1 MERRNDIDGLRAV
14 AVLGV
19 VLHHAGLAALP
30 GGFVGVDVFF
40 VISGFLISRIINDG
54 VADGSFSLA
63 HFYERRARRIL
74 PALIPVVAL
83 PLIAGYWLLLPDD
96 YENLGQSA
104 VATLFFANNVL
115 LTLTSGYWDLAATF
129 KPLLHTWSL
138 GVEEQFYIAY
148 PLLALLVL
156 RRWPRLFAPM
166 LAGGIAISLLLSVT
180 LSARQPDASFYLIHT
195 RAWELLLGALTAWH
209 LARTP
214 RPEQIARILALTGLA
229 MIIGAMVLIDETAPY
244 PGWRALLPC
253 VGTALILR
261 HGTAGGLAQRVLGW
275 GPLVLI
281 GLASY
286 SIYLW
291 HQPLFAFARAL
302 SVIPPSAGVMAA
314 LTLATL
320 VIGTASWRWIEQP
333 FRDARAWPLRPF
345 VTLGFGA
352 VALTGAAALAVS
364 ITSGVPQRVSG
375 MGLSAGDYAAFN
387 NSAFRFQKDRF
398 DDPARPNLLVVGNS
412 MARDMVNMLVESRR
426 FDGFEIVY
434 RTDAH
439 LCTLH
444 RTTDA
449 ARQLIADAQAV
460 IFVASMSAPL
470 GCKTSAADR
479 DAILAGRAWLLIG
492 PKHFGYNLNAWMHVP
507 AMKRPGVRAT
517 LLPETVAANAAYAA
531 LVPPDRYVDLIGIM
545 QARHGGL
552 PVFDAQ
558 GRILS
563 ADRIHLTRAG
573 AQLFAGSVLDDP
585 AWGPILR
592 ARPTSAN

>member
-30 GGFVGVDVFF
+30 GGFIGVDVFF
-40 VISGFLISRIINDG
+40 VISGFLISRIITDG
-54 VADGSFSLA
+54 VADGSFTLM

-83 PLIAGYWLLLPDD
+83 SLIAGYWLLLPDD

-104 VATLFFANNVL
+104 LATMVFANNVL

-148 PLLALLVL
+148 PLLALLIL
-156 RRWPRLFAPM
+156 RRRPQLFAPM
-166 LAGGIAISLLLSVT
+166 LAGGITISLLLSIA

-195 RAWELLLGALTAWH
+195 RAWELLLGALTAWRMP
-209 LARTP
+209 RTP
-214 RPEQIARILALTGLA
+214 RPEWVARVLALTGLA
-229 MIIGAMVLIDETAPY
+229 MIIGAMLLIDETAPY

-261 HGTAGGLAQRVLGW
+261 YGAAGGPAQRVLGW
-275 GPLVLI
+275 GPLVLV

-291 HQPLFAFARAL
+291 HQPLFAFARAM
-302 SVIPPSAGVMAA
+302 SVTAPGAGVMAA

-320 VIGTASWRWIEQP
+320 VVGYASWRWIEQP
-333 FRDARAWPLRPF
+333 FRDARRWPLRPF
-345 VTLGFGA
+345 MRLGITA
-352 VALTGAAALAVS
+352 TALAGAAGLAVS
-364 ITSGVPQRVSG
+364 ATSGLPQRTPDI
-375 MGLSAGDYAAFN
+375 GLSAGDYAAYN

-398 DDPARPNLLVVGNS
+398 DDPARPNLLVIGNS

-426 FDGFEIVY
+426 FDRFEIIY

-439 LCTLH
+439 FCALP
-444 RTTDA
+444 RTTGA
-449 ARQLIADAQAV
+449 PRQLIADARVV

-470 GCKTSAADR
+470 RCNTSVADR
-479 DAILAGRAWLLIG
+479 DSMLADKTWLLIG
-492 PKHFGYNLNAWMHVP
+492 PKHFGYNLNAWLHVP
-507 AMKRPGVRAT
+507 VSQRPGVRAA
-517 LLPETVAANAAYAA
+517 LLPETVASNALYAA
-531 LVPPDRYVDLIGIM
+531 LAPPDHYVDLLGIM
-545 QARHGGL
+545 QRRHGGL

-573 AQLFAGSVLDDP
+573 AQFFAATVLDDP
-585 AWGPILR
+585 AW
-592 ARPTSAN
+592 RPVLASAER

>member
-1 MERRNDIDGLRAV
+1 MERRNDIDGLRAL

-19 VLHHAGLAALP
+19 VLHHAGLAAVP

-40 VISGFLISRIINDG
+40 VISGFLISRIITDG
-54 VADGSFSLA
+54 MADSSFSLA
-63 HFYERRARRIL
+63 HFYESRARRIL

-83 PLIAGYWLLLPDD
+83 SLIAGYWLLLPDD

-104 VATLFFANNVL
+104 VATLLFANNVL

-156 RRWPRLFAPM
+156 RRRPRLFAPM
-166 LAGGIAISLLLSVT
+166 LAGGIAISLLLSVA

-195 RAWELLLGALTAWH
+195 RAWELLLGALTAWR
-209 LARTP
+209 LPRTP
-214 RPEQIARILALTGLA
+214 PPERVARALALTGLA

-261 HGTAGGLAQRVLGW
+261 YGAAGGLAQRVLGW
-275 GPLVLI
+275 GPLVLV

-291 HQPLFAFARAL
+291 HQPLFAFARAA
-302 SVIPPSAGVMAA
+302 SVTPPGPALMAA

-320 VIGTASWRWIEQP
+320 VIGYASWRWIEQP
-333 FRDARAWPLRPF
+333 FRDARKWPLRPF
-345 VTLGFGA
+345 LSLGITA
-352 VALTGAAALAVS
+352 TALAGAAGLALS
-364 ITSGVPQRVSG
+364 ITSGLPQRAPG
-375 MGLSAGDYAAFN
+375 MGLGAGDYAAYN
-387 NSAFRFQKDRF
+387 NAAFRFQKDGF
-398 DDPARPNLLVVGNS
+398 DDPTRPNLLVVGNS
-412 MARDMVNMLVESRR
+412 LARDMVNMLVESGR

-434 RTDAH
+434 RADAH

-444 RTTDA
+444 RTTGT
-449 ARQLIADAQAV
+449 ARQLITDAQVA

-470 GCKTSAADR
+470 HCKTSPADR
-479 DAILAGRAWLLIG
+479 DAILADKAWLLIG
-492 PKHFGYNLNAWMHVP
+492 PKHFGYNLNAWLRVP
-507 AMKRPGVRAT
+507 ASQRPGVRAV
-517 LLPETVAANAAYAA
+517 LLPETVAANAGYAA
-531 LVPPDRYVDLIGIM
+531 LVPPDHYVDLLGIM
-545 QARHGGL
+545 QRRHGGL

-563 ADRIHLTRAG
+563 ADRVHLTQAG
-573 AQLFAGSVLDDP
+573 ARFFGQEILDEP
-585 AWGPILR
+585 AWQPILTR
-592 ARPTSAN
+592 

>member
-40 VISGFLISRIINDG
+40 VISGFLISRIITDG

-83 PLIAGYWLLLPDD
+83 SLIAGYWLLLPDD

-104 VATLFFANNVL
+104 VATLFFANNAL

-156 RRWPRLFAPM
+156 RRRPRLFAPM

-195 RAWELLLGALTAWH
+195 RAWELLLGALSAWYM
-209 LARTP
+209 LRARQ
-214 RPEQIARILALTGLA
+214 PERVARMLALAGLA
-229 MIIGAMVLIDETAPY
+229 MIVGAMLLIDETAPY

-261 HGTAGGLAQRVLGW
+261 HGPAGGLAQRVLGW
-275 GPLVLI
+275 GPLVLV

-291 HQPLFAFARAL
+291 HQPLFAFARAA
-302 SVIPPSAGVMAA
+302 SVTPPGAGPMAA

-320 VIGTASWRWIEQP
+320 GIGYASWRWIEQP
-333 FRDARAWPLRPF
+333 FRDARRWPLRPF
-345 VTLGFGA
+345 LTLGIA
-352 VALTGAAALAVS
+352 ATALTGAAGLTLS
-364 ITSGVPQRVSG
+364 ITSGLPHRAQG
-375 MGLSAGDYAAFN
+375 MGLDAGDYAAYN
-387 NSAFRFQKDRF
+387 NAAFRFQKDAF
-398 DDPARPNLLVVGNS
+398 SDPARPNLLVIGNS
-412 MARDMVNMLVESRR
+412 MARDMVNMLVESGQ

-439 LCTLH
+439 ICTLH
-444 RTTDA
+444 RTTGVT
-449 ARQLIADAQAV
+449 RQLIADAQAV
-460 IFVASMSAPL
+460 IFVASVSAP
-470 GCKTSAADR
+470 GRCKASPAER
-479 DAILAGRAWLLIG
+479 DAVLAGKAWLLIG
-492 PKHFGYNLNAWMHVP
+492 PKHFGYNLNASLRIP
-507 AMKRPGVRAT
+507 AAQRPGLRAR
-517 LLPETVAANAAYAA
+517 LLPETIAANSAYAA
-531 LVPPDRYVDLIGIM
+531 LVPPAHYVDLLGSM
-545 QARHGGL
+545 QRRHGGL

-563 ADRIHLTRAG
+563 ADRIHLTQAG
-573 AQLFAGSVLDDP
+573 AQFFAVTVLDDT
-585 AWGPILR
+585 AW
-592 ARPTSAN
+592 RPLLAIAQR

>member
-1 MERRNDIDGLRAV
+1 MERRSDIDGLRAI

-40 VISGFLISRIINDG
+40 VISGFLISRIITDG

-74 PALIPVVAL
+74 PALIAVVAL
-83 PLIAGYWLLLPDD
+83 SLVAGYWLLLPDD

-104 VATLFFANNVL
+104 LATMFFANNVL

-138 GVEEQFYIAY
+138 GVEEQFYIAF

-156 RRWPRLFAPM
+156 RRRPKLFAPM
-166 LAGGIAISLLLSVT
+166 LAGGIAISLLLSVS

-195 RAWELLLGALTAWH
+195 RAWELLLGALVAWRMPATPQPARVARA
-209 LARTP
+209 LAP
-214 RPEQIARILALTGLA
+214 TGLA
-229 MIIGAMVLIDETAPY
+229 MIVGAMLLIDETAPY

-261 HGTAGGLAQRVLGW
+261 HGAAGGLAQRMLGW
-275 GPLVLI
+275 GPLVLL

-291 HQPLFAFARAL
+291 HQPLFAFARAM
-302 SVIPPSAGVMAA
+302 SVTPPSAGLMAA

-320 VIGTASWRWIEQP
+320 IIGYASWRWIEQP
-333 FRDARAWPLRPF
+333 FRDARKWPLRPF
-345 VTLGFGA
+345 LTIGIA
-352 VALTGAAALAVS
+352 ATAMTGAAGLALS
-364 ITSGVPQRVSG
+364 ITSGLPHRAKG
-375 MGLSAGDYAAFN
+375 MGLDAGNYAAYN

-412 MARDMVNMLVESRR
+412 MARDMVNMLVESKR

-434 RTDAH
+434 HTDVYICV
-439 LCTLH
+439 LQ
-444 RTTDA
+444 RTTGA
-449 ARQLIADAQAV
+449 ARQLITDAQA
-460 IFVASMSAPL
+460 ILFVESTSAPVH
-470 GCKTSAADR
+470 CETSAADR
-479 DAILAGRAWLLIG
+479 DAILTGKAWLLIG
-492 PKHFGYNLNAWMHVP
+492 PKHFGYNLNAWLSVP
-507 AMKRPGVRAT
+507 ASQRPSVRAA
-517 LLPETVAANAAYAA
+517 LLPETVEANAGYAA
-531 LVPPDRYVDLIGIM
+531 LVPPDHYVDLLGIM
-545 QARHGGL
+545 QRRHGGL

-563 ADRIHLTRAG
+563 ADRIHLTQAG
-573 AQLFAGSVLDDP
+573 AQFFAQEILDDP
-585 AWGPILR
+585 VWQPIL
-592 ARPTSAN
+592 AR

>member
-1 MERRNDIDGLRAV
+1 MKRRNDIDGLRAV

-19 VLHHAGLAALP
+19 VLHHAGLPALP

-40 VISGFLISRIINDG
+40 VISGFLISRIITDG

-83 PLIAGYWLLLPDD
+83 SLIAGYWLLLPDD

-156 RRWPRLFAPM
+156 RQRPRLFAPM
-166 LAGGIAISLLLSVT
+166 LAAGVVTSLLLSVT
-180 LSARQPDASFYLIHT
+180 LSAHQPDASFYLIHT
-195 RAWELLLGALTAWH
+195 RAWELLLGALTAWR
-209 LARTP
+209 LPGTP
-214 RPEQIARILALTGLA
+214 QPQRIARALALTGLA
-229 MIIGAMVLIDETAPY
+229 MIIAAMILIDKTAPY

-261 HGTAGGLAQRVLGW
+261 HGAAGGLAQRVLGW
-275 GPLVLI
+275 TPLVLV

-286 SIYLW
+286 SVYLW

-302 SVIPPSAGVMAA
+302 SVTPPGPALMAA
-314 LTLATL
+314 LTLVTL
-320 VIGTASWRWIEQP
+320 IIGYASWRWIEQP
-333 FRDARAWPLRPF
+333 FRDARRWPLRPF
-345 VTLGFGA
+345 VMLGITA
-352 VALTGAAALAVS
+352 TALTGAASLAVS
-364 ITSGVPQRVSG
+364 IMSGLPQRVPG
-375 MGLSAGDYAAFN
+375 MGLGANDYAAYN
-387 NSAFRFQKDRF
+387 NAAFRFHKDRF
-398 DDPARPNLLVVGNS
+398 VDPARPNLLVVGNS
-412 MARDMVNMLVESRR
+412 MARDMVNMLVESGR
-426 FDGFEIVY
+426 FDGFEIIY
-434 RTDAH
+434 RADTH

-444 RTTDA
+444 RTTGT
-449 ARQLIADAQAV
+449 ARQLIADAQA
-460 IFVASMSAPL
+460 ILFVAATSAPTS
-470 GCKTSAADR
+470 CKASPANR
-479 DAILAGRAWLLIG
+479 DAILAGKAWLLIG

-507 AMKRPGVRAT
+507 ALQRHSVRSE
-517 LLPETVAANAAYAA
+517 LLPEIVAANAAYAA
-531 LVPPDRYVDLIGIM
+531 LVPPDHYADLLGTM
-545 QARHGGL
+545 QRRHGGL
-552 PVFDAQ
+552 PVFDAR

-563 ADRIHLTRAG
+563 ADRIHLTQAG
-573 AQLFAGSVLDDP
+573 AQFFAGSVLDDP
-585 AWGPILR
+585 AWRSVLAIAPR
-592 ARPTSAN
+592 

>member
-1 MERRNDIDGLRAV
+1 MQRRNDIDGLRAI

-40 VISGFLISRIINDG
+40 MISGFLISRIITDG

-74 PALIPVVAL
+74 PALIPAVAL
-83 PLIAGYWLLLPDD
+83 SLVAGYWLLLPDD

-104 VATLFFANNVL
+104 VATLLFANNVL

-166 LAGGIAISLLLSVT
+166 LSGGIAISLLLSVV

-195 RAWELLLGALTAWH
+195 RAWELLLGALTAWR
-209 LARTP
+209 LPRTP
-214 RPEQIARILALTGLA
+214 QPERVARALALAGLA
-229 MIIGAMVLIDETAPY
+229 MIVGAMFLIDETAPY

-261 HGTAGGLAQRVLGW
+261 HGAAGGLAQRVLGW

-302 SVIPPSAGVMAA
+302 SVTPPGAGVMAA

-320 VIGTASWRWIEQP
+320 IIGYSSWRWIEQP
-333 FRDARAWPLRPF
+333 FRDARRWPLRPF
-345 VTLGFGA
+345 MMVGITVT
-352 VALTGAAALAVS
+352 ALTGAAGLAAS
-364 ITSGVPQRVSG
+364 ITSGLPQRVQG
-375 MGLSAGDYAAFN
+375 MGLGAGDYAAYN
-387 NSAFRFQKDRF
+387 NSAFRFQKDAF
-398 DDPARPNLLVVGNS
+398 TDPSRPKLLVVGNS
-412 MARDMVNMLVESRR
+412 TARDMVNTLVESGR
-426 FDGFEIVY
+426 FARFEIVY
-434 RTDAH
+434 RTDLH
-439 LCTLH
+439 LCSL
-444 RTTDA
+444 
-449 ARQLIADAQAV
+449 ARLSGPPKLLVERADA
-460 IFVASMSAPL
+460 ILFVAS
-470 GCKTSAADR
+470 TSPPGRCNTTPQER
-479 DAILAGRAWLLIG
+479 DAILAGKAWLLIG

-507 AMKRPGVRAT
+507 ASQRPGLRAM
-517 LLPETVAANAAYAA
+517 LLPETVAANADYAA
-531 LVPPDRYVDLIGIM
+531 LVPPDHYVDLVGIM
-545 QARHGGL
+545 QRRHGGL
-552 PVFDAQ
+552 PLFDAR

-563 ADRIHLTRAG
+563 ADRIHLTQAG
-573 AQLFAGSVLDDP
+573 AQFFGQEVLDAP
-585 AWGPILR
+585 IWRPIL
-592 ARPTSAN
+592 AR

>member
-40 VISGFLISRIINDG
+40 VISGFLISRIITDG

-83 PLIAGYWLLLPDD
+83 SLIAGYWLLLPDD

-104 VATLFFANNVL
+104 VATLVFANNVL

-156 RRWPRLFAPM
+156 RRRPRLFAPM
-166 LAGGIAISLLLSVT
+166 LAGAITISLLLSVG

-195 RAWELLLGALTAWH
+195 RAWELLLGALTAWR
-209 LARTP
+209 LPRTP
-214 RPEQIARILALTGLA
+214 RPERVARMLALAGLA
-229 MIIGAMVLIDETAPY
+229 MIIGAMVLIDERAPY

-261 HGTAGGLAQRVLGW
+261 YGTASGLAQRVLGW

-302 SVIPPSAGVMAA
+302 SVTPPGAGVMAA

-333 FRDARAWPLRPF
+333 FRDARVWPLRPF
-345 VTLGFGA
+345 LTLGIGA
-352 VALTGAAALAVS
+352 VALAGAAALTVS
-364 ITSGVPQRVSG
+364 ITSGVPQRVPG
-375 MGLSAGDYAAFN
+375 MGLGTGDYAAYN

-426 FDGFEIVY
+426 FDRYEIVY
-434 RTDAH
+434 RTDAN
-439 LCTLH
+439 LCGLS
-444 RTTDA
+444 RAPATTG
-449 ARQLIADAQAV
+449 QLIADARAV

-470 GCKTSAADR
+470 GCKTTAAER
-479 DAILAGRAWLLIG
+479 DAILANKAWLLIG

-507 AMKRPGVRAT
+507 ASQRPAFRAV
-517 LLPETVAANAAYAA
+517 LLPKTVSDNAIYAA
-531 LVPPDRYVDLIGIM
+531 LVPPDHYVDLLGIM
-545 QARHGGL
+545 QRRHGGL

-573 AQLFAGSVLDDP
+573 AQFFAGSVLDDP
-585 AWGPILR
+585 AW
-592 ARPTSAN
+592 RPLLALAPR

>member
-1 MERRNDIDGLRAV
+1 MERRNDIDGLRAL

-40 VISGFLISRIINDG
+40 VISGFLISRIITDG

-83 PLIAGYWLLLPDD
+83 SLIAGYWLLLPDD

-104 VATLFFANNVL
+104 VATLLFANNVL

-156 RRWPRLFAPM
+156 RRRPRLFGPM
-166 LAGGIAISLLLSVT
+166 LAGGIAISLLLSVA

-195 RAWELLLGALTAWH
+195 RAWELLLGALTAWR
-209 LARTP
+209 LPSTAQ
-214 RPEQIARILALTGLA
+214 PERIARMLKLAGLA

-261 HGTAGGLAQRVLGW
+261 HGAAGGLAQRVLGW
-275 GPLVLI
+275 RPLVLV

-302 SVIPPSAGVMAA
+302 SVTPPGAGVMAA

-320 VIGTASWRWIEQP
+320 VIGYASWRWIEQP
-333 FRDARAWPLRPF
+333 FRDARRWPLRPF
-345 VTLGFGA
+345 LTLGITATA
-352 VALTGAAALAVS
+352 VTGAAGLALS
-364 ITSGVPQRVSG
+364 ITSGLPQRAPD
-375 MGLSAGDYAAFN
+375 MGLGAGDYAAYN
-387 NSAFRFQKDRF
+387 NAAFRFQKNRF
-398 DDPARPNLLVVGNS
+398 DDPARPNLLVLGNS
-412 MARDMVNMLVESRR
+412 MARDMVNMLVESGR

-439 LCTLH
+439 ICTLH
-444 RTTDA
+444 RTTGT
-449 ARQLIADAQAV
+449 ARQLITDAQAV
-460 IFVASMSAPL
+460 IFVASTSAPL
-470 GCKTSAADR
+470 HCKTSTADR
-479 DAILAGRAWLLIG
+479 DAMLADKAWLLIG
-492 PKHFGYNLNAWMHVP
+492 PKHFGYNLNAWLHVP
-507 AMKRPGVRAT
+507 ASQRPGVRAV

-531 LVPPDRYVDLIGIM
+531 LVPPDHYVDLLGIM
-545 QARHGGL
+545 QRRHGGL

-563 ADRIHLTRAG
+563 ADRVHLTQAG
-573 AQLFAGSVLDDP
+573 AQFFAGSVLDDP
-585 AWGPILR
+585 VW
-592 ARPTSAN
+592 RPVLETVQR

>member
-19 VLHHAGLAALP
+19 VLHHAGLSALP

-40 VISGFLISRIINDG
+40 VISGFLISRIITDG

-83 PLIAGYWLLLPDD
+83 SLIVGYWLLLPDD

-138 GVEEQFYIAY
+138 GVEEQFYITY

-156 RRWPRLFAPM
+156 RRRPRLFAPM
-166 LAGGIAISLLLSVT
+166 LAGGIAISLLLSVV

-195 RAWELLLGALTAWH
+195 RAWELLLGALTAWR
-209 LARTP
+209 LPQTPQPERVARV
-214 RPEQIARILALTGLA
+214 LALTGLA
-229 MIIGAMVLIDETAPY
+229 MILGAMILIDETASY

-275 GPLVLI
+275 GPLVLG

-291 HQPLFAFARAL
+291 HQPLFAFARAM
-302 SVIPPSAGVMAA
+302 SVTPPSADVMAA

-320 VIGTASWRWIEQP
+320 AIGTASWRWIEQP
-333 FRDARAWPLRPF
+333 FRDARRWPRRPF
-345 VTLGFGA
+345 LTLGIA
-352 VALTGAAALAVS
+352 VTALTGAAALAVS
-364 ITSGVPQRVSG
+364 ITSGVPQRVPG
-375 MGLSAGDYAAFN
+375 TGLGAGDYAAYN
-387 NSAFRFQKDRF
+387 NAAFRFQTDRF
-398 DDPARPNLLVVGNS
+398 DDPARPNLLVIGNS
-412 MARDMVNMLVESRR
+412 MARDMVNMLVESKR

-434 RTDAH
+434 RTDAN
-439 LCTLH
+439 LCALS
-444 RTTDA
+444 RAPATT
-449 ARQLIADAQAV
+449 RQLVTDAQAV

-470 GCKTSAADR
+470 GCKTSAAAR
-479 DAILAGRAWLLIG
+479 DAILADKGWLLIG
-492 PKHFGYNLNAWMHVP
+492 PKHFGYNLNAWMRVP
-507 AMKRPGVRAT
+507 MSQRPGVRAV
-517 LLPETVAANAAYAA
+517 LLPKTVSDNAIYAA
-531 LVPPDRYVDLIGIM
+531 LVPHDHYVDLLGIM
-545 QARHGGL
+545 QRRHGGL
-552 PVFDAQ
+552 PVFDAR

-563 ADRIHLTRAG
+563 ADRVHLTQAG
-573 AQLFAGSVLDDP
+573 AQFFAESVLDDP
-585 AWGPILR
+585 AW
-592 ARPTSAN
+592 RPVLAIAPR

>member
-1 MERRNDIDGLRAV
+1 MGRRNDIDGLRAV

-40 VISGFLISRIINDG
+40 VISGFLISRIITDG

-83 PLIAGYWLLLPDD
+83 SLIAGYWLLLPDD

-195 RAWELLLGALTAWH
+195 RAWELLLGALTAWC
-209 LARTP
+209 LP
-214 RPEQIARILALTGLA
+214 RAPGPERIARMLALAGLA

-253 VGTALILR
+253 IGTALILR
-261 HGTAGGLAQRVLGW
+261 HGAAGGLAQRVLGW
-275 GPLVLI
+275 GPLVLV

-291 HQPLFAFARAL
+291 HQPLFAFSRAM
-302 SVIPPSAGVMAA
+302 SVTPPSAGVMAA

-320 VIGTASWRWIEQP
+320 IIGTASWRWIEQP
-333 FRDARAWPLRPF
+333 FRDARVWPLRQF
-345 VTLGFGA
+345 LKLGIGA
-352 VALTGAAALAVS
+352 VALTSAAALAVS
-364 ITSGVPQRVSG
+364 ITSGLPQRVQG
-375 MGLSAGDYAAFN
+375 MGLGAGDYAAYN
-387 NSAFRFQKDRF
+387 NAAFRFQKNRF
-398 DDPARPNLLVVGNS
+398 DDPARPNLLVLGNS
-412 MARDMVNMLVESRR
+412 MARDMVNVLVESRR

-434 RTDAH
+434 RTDAN
-439 LCTLH
+439 LCALS
-444 RTTDA
+444 RAPGTT
-449 ARQLIADAQAV
+449 RRLIADAQAV

-470 GCKTSAADR
+470 HCKTSDAER
-479 DAILAGRAWLLIG
+479 DAILAGKAWLLIG
-492 PKHFGYNLNAWMHVP
+492 PKHFGYNLNAWVHVP
-507 AMKRPGVRAT
+507 ASQRPAVRAV
-517 LLPETVAANAAYAA
+517 LLPETGAANAAYAA
-531 LVPPDRYVDLIGIM
+531 LVPPDHYVDLLGIM
-545 QARHGGL
+545 QRRHGGL
-552 PVFDAQ
+552 PLFDAQ

-563 ADRIHLTRAG
+563 ADRIHLTQAG
-573 AQLFAGSVLDDP
+573 AQFFGQEVLDAP
-585 AWGPILR
+585 VWRPIL
-592 ARPTSAN
+592 AR

>member
-1 MERRNDIDGLRAV
+1 MQRRNDIDGLRAV

-40 VISGFLISRIINDG
+40 VISGFLISRIITDG

-83 PLIAGYWLLLPDD
+83 SLIAGYWLLLPDD

-104 VATLFFANNVL
+104 VATLLFANNVL

-156 RRWPRLFAPM
+156 RRRPRLFAPM
-166 LAGGIAISLLLSVT
+166 LAGGIAISLLLSVA

-209 LARTP
+209 RPRTP
-214 RPEQIARILALTGLA
+214 QSERIARALALTGLA
-229 MIIGAMVLIDETAPY
+229 MIVGAMLIIDETAPY

-253 VGTALILR
+253 IGTALILR
-261 HGTAGGLAQRVLGW
+261 HGTAGGLAQRLLGW
-275 GPLVLI
+275 GPLVLV

-291 HQPLFAFARAL
+291 HQPLFAFARAM
-302 SVIPPSAGVMAA
+302 SVTPPGPALMAA

-345 VTLGFGA
+345 LTLGIT
-352 VALTGAAALAVS
+352 VTALTGAAALAVS
-364 ITSGVPQRVSG
+364 ISSGVPQRVPG
-375 MGLSAGDYAAFN
+375 MGLGAGDYAAYN
-387 NSAFRFQKDRF
+387 NAAFRFQKDAF
-398 DDPARPNLLVVGNS
+398 TDPARPNLLVVGNS
-412 MARDMVNMLVESRR
+412 TARDMVNMLVESGR
-426 FDGFEIVY
+426 FARFEIVY
-434 RTDAH
+434 RTDLH
-439 LCTLH
+439 LCSL
-444 RTTDA
+444 
-449 ARQLIADAQAV
+449 ARLNGTPKLLVERADA
-460 IFVASMSAPL
+460 ILFVASTSPP
-470 GCKTSAADR
+470 GRCKTTPEER
-479 DAILAGRAWLLIG
+479 DAILAGKAWLLIG

-507 AMKRPGVRAT
+507 ASQRPGVRAE
-517 LLPETVAANAAYAA
+517 LLPETVAANADYAA
-531 LVPPDRYVDLIGIM
+531 LVTPDHYVDLLGIVR
-545 QARHGGL
+545 QRHGGL

-563 ADRIHLTRAG
+563 ADRIHLTQAG
-573 AQLFAGSVLDDP
+573 AQFFGQEVLDEP
-585 AWGPILR
+585 VWRPIL
-592 ARPTSAN
+592 AR

>member
-1 MERRNDIDGLRAV
+1 MERRNDIDGLRAI

-40 VISGFLISRIINDG
+40 VISGFLISRIITDG
-54 VADGSFSLA
+54 VADGSFTLA

-74 PALIPVVAL
+74 PALVPVVAL
-83 PLIAGYWLLLPDD
+83 SLIAGYWLLLPDD

-104 VATLFFANNVL
+104 LATSLFANNVL

-156 RRWPRLFAPM
+156 RRRPQLFSPM
-166 LAGGIAISLLLSVT
+166 LAGGITISFLLSVT
-180 LSARQPDASFYLIHT
+180 LSARYPDASFYLIHT
-195 RAWELLLGALTAWH
+195 RAWELLLGALVAWRMPH
-209 LARTP
+209 TPQPARVAP
-214 RPEQIARILALTGLA
+214 ALALTGLA
-229 MIIGAMVLIDETAPY
+229 MIVSAMLLIDESAPY

-261 HGTAGGLAQRVLGW
+261 HGAAGGLAQRVLGW
-275 GPLVLI
+275 GPLVLV

-291 HQPLFAFARAL
+291 HQPLFAFARAA
-302 SVIPPSAGVMAA
+302 SVTPPSPALMAA

-320 VIGTASWRWIEQP
+320 IIGYASWRWIEQP
-333 FRDARAWPLRPF
+333 FRDARRWPLRPF
-345 VTLGFGA
+345 LTLGVTA
-352 VALTGAAALAVS
+352 TALTGAAGLALSV
-364 ITSGVPQRVSG
+364 TSGLPHRAQG
-375 MGLSAGDYAAFN
+375 MGLDAGDYAAYN

-412 MARDMVNMLVESRR
+412 MARDMVNMLVESKR
-426 FDGFEIVY
+426 FDGYEIVY

-439 LCTLH
+439 LCTLR
-444 RTTDA
+444 RTTGA
-449 ARQLIADAQAV
+449 ARQLIADAQA
-460 IFVASMSAPL
+460 ILFVASTSAPVR
-470 GCKTSAADR
+470 CKTSAADR
-479 DAILAGRAWLLIG
+479 DAILAGKAWLLIG
-492 PKHFGYNLNAWMHVP
+492 PKHFGYNLNAWLRVP
-507 AMKRPGVRAT
+507 ASQRPSVRAA
-517 LLPETVAANAAYAA
+517 LLPETVAANAGYAA
-531 LVPPDRYVDLIGIM
+531 LVPPDHYVDLLGIM
-545 QARHGGL
+545 QRRHGGL

-563 ADRIHLTRAG
+563 ADRIHLTQAG
-573 AQLFAGSVLDDP
+573 ARFFGQEVLDDP
-585 AWGPILR
+585 VWQPIL
-592 ARPTSAN
+592 AR

>member
-40 VISGFLISRIINDG
+40 VISGFLISRIITDG

-83 PLIAGYWLLLPDD
+83 SLIAGYWLLLPDD

-104 VATLFFANNVL
+104 VATSLFANNVL

-148 PLLALLVL
+148 PLLALLLL
-156 RRWPRLFAPM
+156 RRRPQLFAPM

-195 RAWELLLGALTAWH
+195 RAWELLLGALTAWS
-209 LARTP
+209 LPRTP
-214 RPEQIARILALTGLA
+214 QPERIARLLALAGLA
-229 MIIGAMVLIDETAPY
+229 MIIGAMFLIDETAPY

-253 VGTALILR
+253 VGTALVLR
-261 HGTAGGLAQRVLGW
+261 YGTAGGLAQRVLGW

-302 SVIPPSAGVMAA
+302 SVTPPGAGVMAA

-320 VIGTASWRWIEQP
+320 IIGTASWRWIEQP
-333 FRDARAWPLRPF
+333 FRDARRWPLRPF
-345 VTLGFGA
+345 MMVGITVT
-352 VALTGAAALAVS
+352 ALTGAAGLAVS
-364 ITSGVPQRVSG
+364 ITSGLPQRVQG
-375 MGLSAGDYAAFN
+375 MGLSAGDYAAYN
-387 NSAFRFQKDRF
+387 NSAFRFQKDAF
-398 DDPARPNLLVVGNS
+398 TDPGRPNLLVVGNS
-412 MARDMVNMLVESRR
+412 TARDMVNTLVESGR
-426 FDGFEIVY
+426 FARFEIVY
-434 RTDAH
+434 RTDLH
-439 LCTLH
+439 LCSL
-444 RTTDA
+444 
-449 ARQLIADAQAV
+449 ARLSSTPKLLVERADA
-460 IFVASMSAPL
+460 ILFVASTSPPGL
-470 GCKTSAADR
+470 CKTTPQER
-479 DAILAGRAWLLIG
+479 DAILAGKAWLLIG
-492 PKHFGYNLNAWMHVP
+492 PKHFGYNLNAWMRVP
-507 AMKRPGVRAT
+507 ASQRPGVRAM
-517 LLPETVAANAAYAA
+517 LLPETVAANADYAA
-531 LVPPDRYVDLIGIM
+531 LVPPDHYVDLLGIM
-545 QARHGGL
+545 QRRHGGL
-552 PVFDAQ
+552 PLFDAQ

-563 ADRIHLTRAG
+563 ADRIHLTQAG
-573 AQLFAGSVLDDP
+573 AQFFGQEVLDAP
-585 AWGPILR
+585 VWRPIL
-592 ARPTSAN
+592 AR

>member
-19 VLHHAGLAALP
+19 VLHHAGLSALP

-40 VISGFLISRIINDG
+40 VISGFLISRIITDG

-83 PLIAGYWLLLPDD
+83 SLVAGYWLLLPDD

-104 VATLFFANNVL
+104 LATLFFANNVL

-156 RRWPRLFAPM
+156 RRRPQLFAPM
-166 LAGGIAISLLLSVT
+166 LASGIAVSFLLSVT
-180 LSARQPDASFYLIHT
+180 LSARYPDASFYLIHT
-195 RAWELLLGALTAWH
+195 RAWELLLGALTAWR
-209 LARTP
+209 LPRTP
-214 RPEQIARILALTGLA
+214 QPERIARALALTGLA
-229 MIIGAMVLIDETAPY
+229 MIIGAMILIDETAPY
-244 PGWRALLPC
+244 RGWRALLPC

-261 HGTAGGLAQRVLGW
+261 HGTAGGLAHRMLGC
-275 GPLVLI
+275 GPLVLV

-291 HQPLFAFARAL
+291 HQPLFAFARAM
-302 SVIPPSAGVMAA
+302 SITPPSAGLMAA
-314 LTLATL
+314 LTLTTL
-320 VIGTASWRWIEQP
+320 IIGYASWRWIEQP
-333 FRDARAWPLRPF
+333 FRDARRWPLRPF
-345 VTLGFGA
+345 VTLGLA
-352 VALTGAAALAVS
+352 ATALTGAAGLAVS
-364 ITSGVPQRVSG
+364 LTSGLPQRVPG
-375 MGLSAGDYAAFN
+375 IGLDAGDYAAYN
-387 NSAFRFQKDRF
+387 NAAFRFQKDAF
-398 DDPARPNLLVVGNS
+398 TDPARPNLLVVGNS
-412 MARDMVNMLVESRR
+412 MARDMVNMLVESKR

-444 RTTDA
+444 RATGV
-449 ARQLIADAQAV
+449 ARQLIADAQLV
-460 IFVASMSAPL
+460 LFVASTSAPL
-470 GCKTSAADR
+470 RCKTSAAER
-479 DAILAGRAWLLIG
+479 DAILAGKAWLLIG
-492 PKHFGYNLNAWMHVP
+492 PKHFGYNLNAWLRVP
-507 AMKRPGVRAT
+507 ASQRPAVRAT
-517 LLPETVAANAAYAA
+517 LLPETIAANAGYAA
-531 LVPPDRYVDLIGIM
+531 LVPPDHYIDLLAIM
-545 QARHGGL
+545 QRRHGGL

-563 ADRIHLTRAG
+563 ADRIHLTQAG
-573 AQLFAGSVLDDP
+573 AQFFAQEILDDP
-585 AWGPILR
+585 VWQPILTR
-592 ARPTSAN
+592 

>member
-19 VLHHAGLAALP
+19 VLHHAGLSALP

-40 VISGFLISRIINDG
+40 VISGFLISRIITDG

-83 PLIAGYWLLLPDD
+83 SLIVGYWLLLPDD

-138 GVEEQFYIAY
+138 GVEEQFYITY

-156 RRWPRLFAPM
+156 RRRPRLFAPM
-166 LAGGIAISLLLSVT
+166 LAGGIAISLLLSVV

-195 RAWELLLGALTAWH
+195 RAWELLLGALTAWR
-209 LARTP
+209 LPQTPQPERVARV
-214 RPEQIARILALTGLA
+214 LALTGLA
-229 MIIGAMVLIDETAPY
+229 MILGAMILIDETASY

-275 GPLVLI
+275 GPLVLV

-291 HQPLFAFARAL
+291 HQPLFAFARAI
-302 SVIPPSAGVMAA
+302 SVIPPSADVMAA

-320 VIGTASWRWIEQP
+320 AIGTASWRWIEQP
-333 FRDARAWPLRPF
+333 FRDARRWPRRPF
-345 VTLGFGA
+345 LTLGIA
-352 VALTGAAALAVS
+352 VTALTGTAALAVS
-364 ITSGVPQRVSG
+364 ITSGVPQRVPG
-375 MGLSAGDYAAFN
+375 TGLGAGDYAAYN
-387 NSAFRFQKDRF
+387 NATFRFQKEAF
-398 DDPARPNLLVVGNS
+398 TDPARPNLLVIGNS
-412 MARDMVNMLVESRR
+412 MARDMVNMLVESKR

-434 RTDAH
+434 RTDAN
-439 LCTLH
+439 LCALS
-444 RTTDA
+444 RAPATT
-449 ARQLIADAQAV
+449 RQLVTDAQAV
-460 IFVASMSAPL
+460 IFVASTSAPL
-470 GCKTSAADR
+470 GCKTSAAAR
-479 DAILAGRAWLLIG
+479 DAILADKGWLLIG
-492 PKHFGYNLNAWMHVP
+492 PKHFGYNLNAWMRVP
-507 AMKRPGVRAT
+507 MSQRPGVRAV
-517 LLPETVAANAAYAA
+517 LLPKTVSDNAIYAA
-531 LVPPDRYVDLIGIM
+531 LVPHDHYVDLLGIM
-545 QARHGGL
+545 QRRHGGL
-552 PVFDAQ
+552 PVFDAR

-563 ADRIHLTRAG
+563 ADRVHLTQAG
-573 AQLFAGSVLDDP
+573 AQFFAESVLDDP
-585 AWGPILR
+585 AW
-592 ARPTSAN
+592 RPVLAIAPR